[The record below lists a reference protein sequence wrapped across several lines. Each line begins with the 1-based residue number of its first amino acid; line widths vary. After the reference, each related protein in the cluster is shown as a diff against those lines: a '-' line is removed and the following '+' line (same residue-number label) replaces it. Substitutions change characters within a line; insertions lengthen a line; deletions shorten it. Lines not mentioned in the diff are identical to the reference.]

1 MFHRALQRLPALVTV
16 LACQRVLHVAE
27 NRVRGCI
34 WIREAQTFDETR
46 IVLAEFLEPVLGA
59 LAEIVE
65 CAHETPSFRGACV
78 RLFQAGRR
86 FRSDRSTVLG
96 GNSLAA
102 DRRRPSAR

>member
-1 MFHRALQRLPALVTV
+1 MFHRRLQRLPALVTV

-27 NRVRGCI
+27 NRVRRCI
-34 WIREAQTFDETR
+34 GIREAQTLDETA
-46 IVLAEFLEPVLGA
+46 IVLAEFLEPALRVLSA
-59 LAEIVE
+59 LGE

-78 RLFQAGRR
+78 RLSQAGRR

-102 DRRRPSAR
+102 D